1 MQVRR
6 VILALSAAALM
17 AACSSSGSSSSN
29 TSVPAGPT
37 TTTRANGAST
47 TTTATGA
54 TGATG
59 ATTSTAVGATTSAA
73 DTTTTLDTTTKLEV
87 LVTNDDG
94 ITAAGLDAVVTALK
108 AMPNIT
114 VDVVAPSTN
123 QSGTS
128 DTTTPGGAKGHDATT
143 KSGVKGT
150 AVDGYPADSVNYAID
165 TLKLHPDLVVSGANS
180 GVNFGPLVAVSGTVG
195 AARAAARRGIPA
207 IAVSA
212 GINDAPSAATGAQF
226 VVAEINAHRSSYGVD
241 KNTAHTVASINVP
254 TCATGT
260 SVRGIVDVPT
270 STSVKLADVG
280 KFLTY
285 DCGST
290 ATNPVDDVTALN
302 IGFASRS
309 IVPADL

>member
-6 VILALSAAALM
+6 VILALSAVALM

-29 TSVPAGPT
+29 TGVPAGPT
-37 TTTRANGAST
+37 TTAVANGAST
-47 TTTATGA
+47 TTGA
-54 TGATG
+54 TSGTG
-59 ATTSTAVGATTSAA
+59 ATTSTAVGASTSAA

-94 ITAAGLDAVVTALK
+94 ITAPGLDAVVTALK

-128 DTTTPGGAKGHDATT
+128 DKTTPGGAKGHDATT

-212 GINDAPSAATGAQF
+212 GINDAPSAAAGAQF
-226 VVAEINAHRSSYGVD
+226 VVAEINAHRSTYGVD
-241 KNTAHTVASINVP
+241 KNTAHTLDSINVP
-254 TCATGT
+254 TCAVGT

-285 DCGST
+285 DCGSS
-290 ATNPVDDVTALN
+290 ATNPVDDVTAVN